1 MANHDD
7 FKNPKPHAAPA
18 KTVVDKVVE
27 LALSAGGGVVSLMS
41 GLLAAVLILYSGY
54 VLYDT
59 FSIERQ
65 ASSSAWD
72 LLQYRPE
79 ILENE
84 EVPLAASDLAA
95 INKNYRG
102 WLTVYNTAIDYPV
115 VQGPDDLYYASH
127 NIYNEVSLTG
137 AIYLAAGN
145 SGDFSDSYNVIY
157 GHHMD
162 NGAMFGGLDRM
173 TGSETGVIITQDAV
187 YDVEF
192 FAVVTTD
199 AYESRIYSVGN
210 RMDSVLDFLRS
221 GGKGGVGVGTKVLYF
236 NESAASDAVKL
247 VALSTC
253 TDAVTSGR
261 LVVIGKMIRRQ
272 LYEEYTLTIY
282 YRTLDGKEVFPMYWQ
297 KLREGDPYDVE
308 SPVLA
313 GYRAILLRVTG
324 NMPARN
330 VEVTVLYVPEGTKV
344 IEKFESPLGVGKTVL
359 NKGDCLE

>member
-1 MANHDD
+1 MAKHDD
-7 FKNPKPHAAPA
+7 FQFPKPHKAPG
-18 KTVVDKVVE
+18 KGVVDKVIE
-27 LALSAGGGVVSLMS
+27 LALSAGGGAVTLMS

-72 LLQYRPE
+72 LLQFRPE
-79 ILENE
+79 ILEDE
-84 EVPLAASDLAA
+84 ALPAASELAA
-95 INKNYRG
+95 INRNYRG
-102 WLTVYNTAIDYPV
+102 WLTVYDTAIDYPV

-145 SGDFSDSYNVIY
+145 KGDFSDSYNVIY

-173 TGSETGVIITQDAV
+173 SGKETGVIITQDAV

-199 AYESRIYSVGN
+199 AYESRIYSVGD
-210 RMDSVLDFLRS
+210 RMDNVLDFLRS
-221 GGKGGVGVGTKVLYF
+221 GGKGGIGVGTKVLYF
-236 NESAASDAVKL
+236 DESKAADAVKL

-261 LVVIGKMIRRQ
+261 LVVIGKMIQRQ
-272 LYEEYTLTIY
+272 LFEEYTLTIY
-282 YRTLDGKEVFPMYWQ
+282 YRTLDGKEVFPLYYD
-297 KLREGDPYDVE
+297 KYREGDPYDIE

-313 GYRAILLRVTG
+313 GYRATLLRVTG
-324 NMPARN
+324 NMPGRN
-330 VEVTVLYVPEGTKV
+330 VEVTVLYIPEGTVV
-344 IEKFESPLGVGKTVL
+344 IDEFEAPLGVGQMVI

>member
-7 FKNPKPHAAPA
+7 LKFPKPHAAPA

-41 GLLAAVLILYSGY
+41 GLLAAVLILYSSY

-59 FSIERQ
+59 YSIERQ

-72 LLQYRPE
+72 LLKFRPE

-84 EVPLAASDLAA
+84 DVPLAASDLAA
-95 INKNYRG
+95 INQNYRG
-102 WLTVYNTAIDYPV
+102 WLTVYDTAIDYPV
-115 VQGPDDLYYASH
+115 VQGKDDMYYAFH
-127 NIYNEVSLTG
+127 NIYDEVSLTG

-236 NESAASDAVKL
+236 NEAAAADAVKL

-261 LVVIGKMIRRQ
+261 LVIIGKMIRRQ

-344 IEKFESPLGVGKTVL
+344 IEKVESPLGVGKTVL

>member
-1 MANHDD
+1 MADHDD
-7 FKNPKPHAAPA
+7 IRFPKPHKAPG
-18 KTVVDKVVE
+18 KGIVDKVIE

-41 GLLAAVLILYSGY
+41 GLLAAMLILYSGY
-54 VLYDT
+54 ALYDT

-79 ILENE
+79 ILEDDGT
-84 EVPLAASDLAA
+84 PPAASELAM
-95 INKNYRG
+95 INRNYRG

-173 TGSETGVIITQDAV
+173 SGEETGVIITQDAI
-187 YDVEF
+187 YDVEY

-199 AYESRIYSVGN
+199 AYESHIYSVGD
-210 RMDSVLDFLRS
+210 RMDNVLDFLRS

-236 NESAASDAVKL
+236 NEAKAADAVKL

-272 LYEEYTLTIY
+272 LFEEYTLTIY
-282 YRTLDGKEVFPMYWQ
+282 YRTLDGKEVFPLYTG
-297 KLREGDPYDVE
+297 KYKEGDPYDIE

-313 GYRAILLRVTG
+313 GYHAVLLRVTG
-324 NMPARN
+324 NMPGRN
-330 VEVTVLYVPEGTKV
+330 VEVTVLYIPEGTKV
-344 IEKFESPLGVGKTVL
+344 IENVEVPLGVGRMVT